1 MRQLKPILF
10 TVLALA
16 ALVVSC
22 IEPLDIVAPDGR
34 NRFPEGA
41 LILSPQVLGVPATKA
56 TIAGVEGQ
64 KENKLAS
71 LDIFVYRKVEGN
83 NVFFHRY
90 TLSESE
96 TQQLISGQDY
106 LLESNWRTAKYPDNQ
121 GAGYEGNT
129 FKIYV
134 LANLAVN
141 NRDDIPASPT
151 EAQLRAFVSTSKQTI
166 EGSYDVVRLVDGK
179 GPGTDDWYNP
189 HIADNLF
196 LMDGVIDN
204 WTPDN
209 SSSQQYFTNKTDK
222 TFELARAAAKFKV
235 TLDFDP
241 AFLAILGT
249 ADADK
254 LNFTK
259 TEYWPG
265 TEVKMTE
272 VVTSIGNMQYKYAN
286 FLPVTYDFD
295 PEGAVSPDDLK
306 DFRDANLWES
316 TYRYDFSYRTPAST
330 EGSFKYPYID
340 TTYSY
345 AFSWDAS
352 EAAEKAPA
360 LAASIIYTRT
370 TRHYD
375 ASGNLVR
382 TDDPVKETN
391 YYRIPL
397 VDVISS
403 TDPVTAVERNTFY
416 QVDALISSMG
426 ATTIDIEPTPVKLS
440 YKVIPWSFN
449 AATDITEVEGVELL
463 YFSADTTYVL
473 RGEGTQAIRLD
484 YFTPKSEL
492 INTNPNIYHY
502 EPTLSNVRV
511 YYVPSVG
518 DTTNINWRTNPNR
531 PGTYTNNNTQ
541 WSGSKATSN
550 ETVSI
555 TVEPLPDGGGKV
567 YITSQVLANR
577 AVKQIE
583 FDATVTFQIP
593 NLGSDGQPDG
603 TYSYIPVTHHYTIKH
618 FPLDNI
624 QSVMGWWSSR
634 WNGVEAG
641 STVTYYRK
649 RFYRT
654 TESWTEVTQAVWADG
669 IGESN
674 TDRQNANS
682 EANAV
687 NGYYATGGQQV
698 TRTWRYSSDR
708 RIISIDDN
716 YSWDGT
722 SITFTGTRTSR
733 RGTTTWSHTETAYG
747 DYVESTSIN
756 GTGDGNSAVF
766 NLWKYAHYYQLT
778 TTNSYSYLPN
788 GDDGSWTSYDGCEW
802 EECTEAQYNAT
813 AADNRRTE
821 TSTTIPS
828 TGTWVSYSP
837 QQAGT
842 IQGTLYSPAGGTGF
856 YAKVFEAD
864 HGGDAA
870 TTIHR
875 ITQAGGWGTAANV
888 TKYNNRNNPHMY
900 VIQISK
906 AETGVVLGRPVMNT
920 TTYQSDDDVV
930 SPAFMIASQL
940 GAVSSAS
947 YNASTAAQH
956 CHTYMEVASNGRR
969 FVNWRLPTKSEIA
982 YISSYQSNDD
992 IRDQGVFEIV
1002 LTGAYYYTLDGGSA
1016 PSNNTSGG
1024 NGTYVRCI
1032 RDLTPEEVAELNS
1045 TGTITEATY

>member
-56 TIAGVEGQ
+56 PIAGVEGQ
-64 KENKLAS
+64 KENKIAS
-71 LDIFVYRKVEGN
+71 LDIFVYRKVGGD

-106 LLESNWRTAKYPDNQ
+106 LLESNWRTAKYQ
-121 GAGYEGNT
+121 GIGYEGNT

-141 NRDDIPASPT
+141 DRDEIPASPA
-151 EAQLRAFVSTSKQTI
+151 EADLQALVSTSKQSI
-166 EGSYDVVRLVDGK
+166 SGSYDVVRLVDGK

-196 LMDGVIDN
+196 LMDGMIDDWSPN
-204 WTPDN
+204 N
-209 SSSQQYFTNKTDK
+209 SSSQQYFTKKGDK

-235 TLDFDP
+235 TLGFDP
-241 AFLAILGT
+241 DFLDILGT

-272 VVTSIGNMQYKYAN
+272 VVTSIGNMQYKYSN
-286 FLPVTYDFD
+286 FLPATYDFD
-295 PEGAVSPDDLK
+295 PEGAVSDPVLK
-306 DFRDANLWES
+306 TFRDANLWES
-316 TYRYDFSYRTPAST
+316 TYRYDFSYRTPTST
-330 EGSFKYPYID
+330 TGTFKYPYID

-345 AFSWDAS
+345 AFSWNAS

-541 WSGSKATSN
+541 WSGSKATSD
-550 ETVSI
+550 ERVTI

-583 FDATVTFQIP
+583 FDATVTFRIP
-593 NLGSDGQPDG
+593 NLGSNGQPDG

-624 QSVMGWWSSR
+624 QSVEGLWSSR
-634 WNGVEAG
+634 WSGNNEGGTRTGESSSILPESWGYNYEMVVANQDNTVTLTTAQRSAIFGAESNSDVFATGHTTPDNGVYYNG
-641 STVTYYRK
+641 YVYWVTRTGGGMWGYTYTYHRASVT
-649 RFYRT
+649 FYRT
-654 TESWTEVTQAVWADG
+654 QG
-669 IGESN
+669 
-674 TDRQNANS
+674 
-682 EANAV
+682 
-687 NGYYATGGQQV
+687 GYPG
-698 TRTWRYSSDR
+698 
-708 RIISIDDN
+708 
-716 YSWDGT
+716 
-722 SITFTGTRTSR
+722 
-733 RGTTTWSHTETAYG
+733 
-747 DYVESTSIN
+747 
-756 GTGDGNSAVF
+756 
-766 NLWKYAHYYQLT
+766 
-778 TTNSYSYLPN
+778 
-788 GDDGSWTSYDGCEW
+788 
-802 EECTEAQYNAT
+802 
-813 AADNRRTE
+813 
-821 TSTTIPS
+821 
-828 TGTWVSYSP
+828 TGTWVAYNPTKSGINQGRTYYDTNAGYNAKIYS
-837 QQAGT
+837 QNLNDIRLLTTSGT
-842 IQGTLYSPAGGTGF
+842 IGS
-856 YAKVFEAD
+856 D
-864 HGGDAA
+864 
-870 TTIHR
+870 
-875 ITQAGGWGTAANV
+875 ANV
-888 TKYNNRNNPHMY
+888 VGNNTHMY

-906 AETGVVLGRPVMNT
+906 AEDGVQLGRPVINNN
-920 TTYQSDDDVV
+920 YQSSDNVV

-940 GAVSSAS
+940 GAVASAN
-947 YNASTAAQH
+947 YANNPTRAASH
-956 CHTYMEVASNGRR
+956 CHSYMEVDGEGRR
-969 FVNWRLPTKSEIA
+969 YVGWRLPTPAEIA
-982 YISSYQSNDD
+982 YIAKYQNDGK
-992 IRDQGVFEIV
+992 IQGQGVFTYV
-1002 LTGAYYYTLDGGSA
+1002 LTGNLYYALDGSSQRSNYPTTAPDYDGSD
-1016 PSNNTSGG
+1016 NTV
-1024 NGTYVRCI
+1024 YVRCI

-1045 TGTITEATY
+1045 TGTITTATY